1 VRRTRSQPEPLG
13 ALVGQVLEDL
23 GAGEIA
29 RVLRVADTWEAAVGA
44 EIAERC
50 RPTALRGRVLEVSAE
65 SSVWC
70 QQLQL
75 RIPEMLEGLRALH
88 GEDAPAEVW
97 LRVAS
102 RR

>member
-1 VRRTRSQPEPLG
+1 MRRSRSQPEPIGGLIG
-13 ALVGQVLEDL
+13 RVLEDL

-29 RVLRVADTWEAAVGA
+29 RVLRVADTWEEAVGA

-50 RPTALRGRVLEVSAE
+50 RPTALRGHVLEVSAE

-88 GEDAPAEVW
+88 GEDAPLDVW
-97 LRVAS
+97 LRVEA